1 MTTDTFLAREEITG
15 LTNKVQR
22 TAQVKA
28 LNSMGIEHKVRPDG
42 SIAILRDHITK
53 VFGGNTNPARRT
65 SKQNGPNWDAI

>member
-1 MTTDTFLAREEITG
+1 MTTDTFLARDEITG

-53 VFGGNTNPARRT
+53 VFGGNSAAPRRAT
-65 SKQNGPNWDAI
+65 KQSGPNWDAI

>member
-1 MTTDTFLAREEITG
+1 MTTDTFLARDEITG
-15 LTNKVQR
+15 LTNKIQR

-53 VFGGNTNPARRT
+53 VFGGNSGTQRRS
-65 SKQNGPNWDAI
+65 SKPHGPNWDAI

>member
-15 LTNKVQR
+15 LTNRVQR

-53 VFGGNTNPARRT
+53 VFGGNSNAPRRAA
-65 SKQNGPNWDAI
+65 KQSGPNWDAI